1 MDMLRGDLSVEREE
15 HGIRLLRKAREREGK
30 VRNQQQQQQQQQQQK
45 RARRLSSKG
54 GALPLCF
61 FLASCYYSAS
71 HIRALLRLLYALS
84 GRSLLPRTHK
94 TYIGVAQLAEI
105 QRTRRCR
112 IDLMAEEA
120 CFVL

>member
-1 MDMLRGDLSVEREE
+1 MAFDFFE
-15 HGIRLLRKAREREGK
+15 KREREK
-30 VRNQQQQQQQQQQQK
+30 AELEISSSSSSSSSRNE
-45 RARRLSSKG
+45 R
-54 GALPLCF
+54 GACFPKAALLPLC

-84 GRSLLPRTHK
+84 GRSLLPRTHT
-94 TYIGVAQLAEI
+94 TYIGLAQLAEI

-120 CFVL
+120 CFLL

>member
-1 MDMLRGDLSVEREE
+1 MDLLRGCLYVEREE
-15 HGIRLLRKAREREGK
+15 HRIRLLREGREKAKQEISSSSSRNER
-30 VRNQQQQQQQQQQQK
+30 
-45 RARRLSSKG
+45 
-54 GALPLCF
+54 GACFPKAALLPLC

-84 GRSLLPRTHK
+84 GRSLLPRTHT
-94 TYIGVAQLAEI
+94 TYIGLAQLAEI

>member
-1 MDMLRGDLSVEREE
+1 MAFDFFE
-15 HGIRLLRKAREREGK
+15 KREREK
-30 VRNQQQQQQQQQQQK
+30 AELEISSSSSSSSSSRNE
-45 RARRLSSKG
+45 R
-54 GALPLCF
+54 GACFPKAALLPLC

-94 TYIGVAQLAEI
+94 TYIGLAQLAEI